1 MEALN
6 VWQTKEEEVKEQDAA
21 KESMS
26 REDYCDELVRLLQE
40 HEKSNNSSGD
50 KRGVQFASALEA
62 LKGTSFTAGE
72 VLTMWT
78 LLEDTADNASNIS
91 FSKPRPMGYTGTY
104 LDYAEFVTKYI
115 FYARKQLKTA
125 DLLKQK
131 EESKKNEDTSL
142 ALSFTKGM
150 SSIETHPLPIYI
162 KVRRML
168 QSLPLPSLCCDIMLS
183 VMAYPLSYEDNSFE
197 DSGDI
202 SAATFLH
209 RYSSILKVNLPFLL
223 FIKLLDINL
232 YLIK

>member
-6 VWQTKEEEVKEQDAA
+6 VWQAKGEEVKEQDAA
-21 KESMS
+21 KDSMS

-50 KRGVQFASALEA
+50 KRKVQFASALET

-78 LLEDTADNASNIS
+78 LLEDTADNASNVS
-91 FSKPRPMGYTGTY
+91 SSKPRPMGYTGTY

-115 FYARKQLKTA
+115 FYARKQLQTA

-131 EESKKNEDTSL
+131 EERKRKEDTSL

-150 SSIETHPLPIYI
+150 SSIETHPSPIYI

-168 QSLPLPSLCCDIMLS
+168 QKLPLPSQCCDIMLS
-183 VMAYPLSYEDNSFE
+183 FMAYPLSHEDNPFE
-197 DSGDI
+197 DPGDI
-202 SAATFLH
+202 STASFLH
-209 RYSSILKVNLPFLL
+209 RYCSILKVNLPFLL
-223 FIKLLDINL
+223 YIKLYEINL